1 MALFDDILSGGN
13 WLTGL
18 ALGVGT
24 RVVLPLAAPILRP
37 LAKTAMKGG
46 ILATRARLD
55 CSRVSVILSPKL
67 SRIAEELPRRRGK
80 GRRMPEKSGR
90 DVAAGVELE
99 LEVSQRNPV
108 DGPRSPWAR

>member
-1 MALFDDILSGGN
+1 MDKTGFEREIGFG
-13 WLTGL
+13 LTGL
-18 ALGVGT
+18 ALGGGT
-24 RVVLPLAAPILRP
+24 VVVLPLAAPILRP
-37 LAKTAMKGG
+37 LAKTAIKGG
-46 ILATRARLD
+46 ILAYQGA
-55 CSRVSVILSPKL
+55 VIL

-80 GRRMPEKSGR
+80 GRRTPEKSGR

>member
-1 MALFDDILSGGN
+1 MDKTGFEREIGFG
-13 WLTGL
+13 LTGL
-18 ALGVGT
+18 ALGGGT
-24 RVVLPLAAPILRP
+24 VVVLPLAQFCGLSQRLQSKAAFWP
-37 LAKTAMKGG
+37 
-46 ILATRARLD
+46 TRARLD

>member
-1 MALFDDILSGGN
+1 MDKTGFEREIGFG
-13 WLTGL
+13 LTGL
-18 ALGVGT
+18 ALGGGT
-24 RVVLPLAAPILRP
+24 VVVLPLAAPILRP
-37 LAKTAMKGG
+37 LAKTAIKGG
-46 ILATRARLD
+46 ILAYQGA
-55 CSRVSVILSPKL
+55 VILSPKL

-80 GRRMPEKSGR
+80 GRRTPEKSGR